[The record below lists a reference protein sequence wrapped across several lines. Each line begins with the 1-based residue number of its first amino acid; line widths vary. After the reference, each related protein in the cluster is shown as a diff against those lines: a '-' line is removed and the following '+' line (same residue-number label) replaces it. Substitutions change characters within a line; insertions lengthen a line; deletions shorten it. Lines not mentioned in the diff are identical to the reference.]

1 LEVQRQNVTLFRYRV
16 AQGFLRQKVR
26 VRINRADAARIICDR
41 FVKPGEAVWLLIP
54 RDAPTALFL
63 YVDDELRLTRHFD

>member
-1 LEVQRQNVTLFRYRV
+1 LDVQRQNATLFRYRV
-16 AQGFLRQKVR
+16 AQGFLRQNVR
-26 VRINRADAARIICDR
+26 VRINRSDAAMIIYDQ

-63 YVDDELRLTRHFD
+63 YLDDELRLTKHFD